1 MYKRQAEYDVIRFD
15 ELTHFTEYQYLYLIS
30 RVRGTNGYP
39 KQVKST
45 TNPGGIGHT
54 WVRSRFVDV
63 APPGCM
69 SVSYTHLYTFIGT
82 YETRGYGAS
91 VTKNMRSGGV
101 PKKVIFKNATAI
113 TNSEYFKPTIYH
125 DENADSSDISEDYLY
140 YSYYMNGVARSM
152 YSIFTT
158 SDGGEAMANGKL
170 CLLYTSYVYV
180 GVFLAM
186 SALLCCYTT
195 LQSLTY
201 DTRTYFTYMI
211 FALVVLIPL
220 LTMRLFS
227 EEKKLRT
234 EQMLMTAP
242 VSLTGMVLGK
252 FLAAFTLFTGT
263 LLVSCVNFFPL
274 YAIASDERNASSLSS
289 DAVSYT
295 HLICAR
301 SLRIR
306 VFFRAA

>member
-1 MYKRQAEYDVIRFD
+1 MFAIYKKEPRSYFI
-15 ELTHFTEYQYLYLIS
+15 
-30 RVRGTNGYP
+30 
-39 KQVKST
+39 
-45 TNPGGIGHT
+45 NPVG
-54 WVRSRFVDV
+54 
-63 APPGCM
+63 
-69 SVSYTHLYTFIGT
+69 
-82 YETRGYGAS
+82 
-91 VTKNMRSGGV
+91 
-101 PKKVIFKNATAI
+101 
-113 TNSEYFKPTIYH
+113 
-125 DENADSSDISEDYLY
+125 
-140 YSYYMNGVARSM
+140 
-152 YSIFTT
+152 
-158 SDGGEAMANGKL
+158 
-170 CLLYTSYVYV
+170 YVYV

-289 DAVSYT
+289 DVIGPVNGEIVGRLIGIILIGAAFIAIGTFISSFTESQLAAAVVTIAVILGMVVLGFVNSSIDSYAVRFVIDWISV
-295 HLICAR
+295 LSRFSNFSYGLFDFSALVYYLSICMVF
-301 SLRIR
+301 LFLTVR
-306 VFFRAA
+306 VYDKRRWN

>member
-1 MYKRQAEYDVIRFD
+1 MFAIYKK
-15 ELTHFTEYQYLYLIS
+15 ELRSYFI
-30 RVRGTNGYP
+30 
-39 KQVKST
+39 
-45 TNPGGIGHT
+45 NPVG
-54 WVRSRFVDV
+54 
-63 APPGCM
+63 
-69 SVSYTHLYTFIGT
+69 
-82 YETRGYGAS
+82 
-91 VTKNMRSGGV
+91 
-101 PKKVIFKNATAI
+101 
-113 TNSEYFKPTIYH
+113 
-125 DENADSSDISEDYLY
+125 
-140 YSYYMNGVARSM
+140 
-152 YSIFTT
+152 
-158 SDGGEAMANGKL
+158 
-170 CLLYTSYVYV
+170 YVYV

-289 DAVSYT
+289 DVIGPVNGEIVGRLIGIILIGAAFIAIGTFISSFTESQLAAAVVTIAVILGMVVLGFVNSSIDSYAVRFVIDWISV
-295 HLICAR
+295 LSRFSNFSYGLFDFSALVYSLSICMVF
-301 SLRIR
+301 LFLTVR
-306 VFFRAA
+306 VYDKRRWT